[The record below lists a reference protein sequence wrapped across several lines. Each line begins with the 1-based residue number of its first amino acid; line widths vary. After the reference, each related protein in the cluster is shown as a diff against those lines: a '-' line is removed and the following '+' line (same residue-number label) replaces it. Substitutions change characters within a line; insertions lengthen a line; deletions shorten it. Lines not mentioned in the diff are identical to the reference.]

1 MTSFV
6 HVDQPTEHPGVSR
19 AGAAFSELRNTRLD
33 TVGASGL
40 AALLLSII
48 VAALVVGADHLA
60 DSLEDGGLLTAWL
73 VMWAVVFVVMALVA
87 NRVGALFVRART
99 GWNAYSQRRAAAAA
113 DAKFLAYARYD
124 TRVMHELQ
132 AATTRHEASQS
143 ATLVPAR
150 QLARQLVAE
159 RSAAA
164 EVPTLY
170 EAMRRV
176 NLGKYY

>member
-33 TVGASGL
+33 TVGAAGL

-132 AATTRHEASQS
+132 AEIGRAH
-143 ATLVPAR
+143 V
-150 QLARQLVAE
+150 
-159 RSAAA
+159 
-164 EVPTLY
+164 
-170 EAMRRV
+170 
-176 NLGKYY
+176 

>member
-6 HVDQPTEHPGVSR
+6 HVEQPTEHPGVAR
-19 AGAAFSELRNTRLD
+19 AEAAFSEIRNTRLD
-33 TVGASGL
+33 TVGAAGL
-40 AALLLSII
+40 AALLLSVI

-60 DSLEDGGLLTAWL
+60 DTLEDGGLLAAWL
-73 VMWAVVFVVMALVA
+73 VMWAVVFVVLALVA
-87 NRVGALFVRART
+87 TRLGALYVRGRN

-143 ATLVPAR
+143 AAMVPAR

-159 RSAAA
+159 RSAAVT
-164 EVPTLY
+164 VPTLY